1 MMSYENMIL
10 KALSYQILA
19 LYFEFTD
26 DLVKSIKF
34 HELAVIECKN
44 RKELHIFFLTIKEVT
59 CTEEKHDEVQD
70 SHCQPLILAFTLLI
84 CALVRKYGMNNILQ
98 RLAVIVSNM

>member
-1 MMSYENMIL
+1 MYLLINSSSNAGREILERGFIMMSYENMIL

-44 RKELHIFFLTIKEVT
+44 RKE
-59 CTEEKHDEVQD
+59 
-70 SHCQPLILAFTLLI
+70 SLILAFTLLI